1 MDDQKE
7 ILVMGIGN
15 ILFKDEGIGIRIAE
29 KLMDMALPS
38 DVEVLDGGILV
49 TGFYPLM
56 AGRKK
61 VVILTAMKAGS
72 APGTIYRLVDDD
84 IPGKRKGYFRT
95 IQEMEFTNDLQDA
108 RLAGTKPGEIVFIG
122 VEPADLGEDGEQV
135 EMRLSPVIE
144 KKIPEIIEAV
154 IREIKG

>member
-1 MDDQKE
+1 MDNQKE
-7 ILVMGIGN
+7 ILIMGIGN
-15 ILFKDEGIGIRIAE
+15 ILFKDEGIGIRVTQ
-29 KLMDMALPS
+29 KLMEMTLPP
-38 DVEVLDGGILV
+38 DVEVLDGGIMV
-49 TGFYPLM
+49 TGFYALM

-61 VVILTAMKAGS
+61 VIILTAMKAGG
-72 APGTIYRLVDDD
+72 APGTIYRLLNDD

-108 RLAGTKPGEIVFIG
+108 RLAGTKPEELVFIG
-122 VEPADLGEDGEQV
+122 IEPADLGEIGEQV

-154 IREIKG
+154 MKEIR